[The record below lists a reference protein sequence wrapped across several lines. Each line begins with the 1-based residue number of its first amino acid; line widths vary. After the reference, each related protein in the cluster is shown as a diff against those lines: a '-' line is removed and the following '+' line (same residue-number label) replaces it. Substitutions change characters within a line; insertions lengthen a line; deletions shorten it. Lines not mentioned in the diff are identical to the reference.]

1 MFAFHKSDALSRSRQ
16 SSVDSPGIE
25 ISTPPAST
33 DPWGS
38 HSLDAP
44 QHQEMHSPEQRRRP
58 QPGRRS
64 SVFTLRSRSNTANSI
79 ASSHVPLSPRRT
91 NEFSFPLESPAI
103 SQGSTQGYFDQHGQR
118 KSMFR
123 GKMGKRLSE
132 SLTPA
137 AGTDEYPEADTGRK
151 RSSFL
156 RKGRKGTN
164 DSDDCKYCCRDPADR
179 CLTSSGS
186 ISLQTTHFKSL

>member
-1 MFAFHKSDALSRSRQ
+1 
-16 SSVDSPGIE
+16 VDSPSLE
-25 ISTPPAST
+25 ISTPPTST

-38 HSLDAP
+38 QCLDAP
-44 QHQEMHSPEQRRRP
+44 PNQDMHSPEQRRRA

-64 SVFTLRSRSNTANSI
+64 SVFTLRSRSNTANST
-79 ASSHVPLSPRRT
+79 ASSYVPLSPRGT
-91 NEFSFPLESPAI
+91 TESNYPFESPAI
-103 SQGSTQGYFDQHGQR
+103 PQGAAQGYFDQHGQR

-132 SLTPA
+132 SLA
-137 AGTDEYPEADTGRK
+137 SGAGTEEYQDADTGRK

-164 DSDDCKYCCRDPADR
+164 DSDDCKYHCQESTNQASNQCR
-179 CLTSSGS
+179 
-186 ISLQTTHFKSL
+186 